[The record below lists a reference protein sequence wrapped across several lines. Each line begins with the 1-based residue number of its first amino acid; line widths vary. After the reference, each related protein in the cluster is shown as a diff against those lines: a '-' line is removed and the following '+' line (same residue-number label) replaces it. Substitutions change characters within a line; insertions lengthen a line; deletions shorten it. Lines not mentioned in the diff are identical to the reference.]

1 MIDHE
6 ERLDQ
11 LCWIPFGIQSLQ
23 VDQTG
28 GKFSLEPEG
37 DRPVESDVTHL
48 EVPEGAVAEKRK
60 VQIRYGI
67 IMDGPLVAPDGYKL
81 ASPVV
86 YIHYN
91 SKDIK
96 SPITLHL
103 PHWSA
108 DADKVKMMMAP
119 HSPVNNKFTFEDYEG
134 AGNGRDFLITG
145 HCTLYTEASEL
156 NDPSEYLASA
166 WESKDGSMT
175 PRITATYNHHVWIK
189 VCVCYC
195 KRSFLFYL
203 INCTYTSRYWKS
215 IGRTFT
221 QLNNLIT
228 SNFWKGK
235 IH

>member
-1 MIDHE
+1 M
-6 ERLDQ
+6 
-11 LCWIPFGIQSLQ
+11 
-23 VDQTG
+23 
-28 GKFSLEPEG
+28 EPDG

-48 EVPEGAVAEKRK
+48 EVPEGAVPEKRK

-108 DADKVKMMMAP
+108 DADGVKMMMAP

-145 HCTLYTEASEL
+145 HCTLFTKASRL
-156 NDPSEYLASA
+156 NDPFEYLASA
-166 WESKDGSMT
+166 WKWESKDTSIT
-175 PRITATYNHHVWIK
+175 TRIAATYKHNVWIK
-189 VCVCYC
+189 VRFSLSRNV
-195 KRSFLFYL
+195 FWFYL
-203 INCTYTSRYWKS
+203 TYVHPLDIRKVLESV
-215 IGRTFT
+215 
-221 QLNNLIT
+221 
-228 SNFWKGK
+228 
-235 IH
+235 

>member
-1 MIDHE
+1 MTEHE
-6 ERLDQ
+6 EQLDQ

-23 VDQTG
+23 VDHTG
-28 GKFSLEPEG
+28 GRFSLEPDG

-86 YIHYN
+86 YIYYN

-96 SPITLHL
+96 RPITLHL

-108 DADKVKMMMAP
+108 DADRVKMMMAP

-145 HCTLYTEASEL
+145 HCTLFTKASRL
-156 NDPSEYLASA
+156 NDPFEYLASA
-166 WESKDGSMT
+166 WKWESKDTSIT
-175 PRITATYNHHVWIK
+175 TRIAATYKHNIWIQ
-189 VCVCYC
+189 VRV
-195 KRSFLFYL
+195 FF
-203 INCTYTSRYWKS
+203 
-215 IGRTFT
+215 F
-221 QLNNLIT
+221 
-228 SNFWKGK
+228 
-235 IH
+235 